1 MILAKRLK
9 CYENFEGAMMSSRKR
24 GSIGILL
31 SEATLNKPK
40 GVIPSVVFLGAILST
55 ITTIFNIESAPSGY
69 KFLWLLPLGYGL
81 LFIATKMQRVFFKYP
96 GFSTLN
102 LILVVRYII
111 LPAYCSISGIYYHS
125 FASRTFDL
133 ENSLTTFLMVFE
145 MFCIMLTLRI
155 LVDKLDVK
163 YQEPD
168 TRCIG
173 FYDTKA
179 DVFFIVVI
187 AGVASF
193 FAFPAIRERMNVLIA
208 RDITILNLNALASLG
223 FILASNVQR
232 ILLLIILTKQ
242 YKKKVKGHKV
252 DQWLIYIFVLINISV
267 FWSNSRL
274 TVLAQGAATVLL
286 VNSTR
291 LLSRKSIV
299 IIGIIVLMVIIS
311 LTGYRLFDQGSVSG
325 FSRNAALYYTSQE
338 ITNNLQAYFGGPHL
352 ISIAVRIRE
361 SHPGVFGWDTLIN
374 EVVGSIM
381 FVRQV
386 FPPSDKQTTVYFNRY
401 FGFLRG
407 NSMILPTLGQSY
419 IYFGI
424 IGAPLFSILFLILVY
439 MGEKGII
446 NSKSL
451 GEKYAFYI
459 LTIWLVFFP
468 MQNLNIIVSSI
479 FNVFLPLYL
488 IVFINRKLRLIIRT

>member
-1 MILAKRLK
+1 
-9 CYENFEGAMMSSRKR
+9 MSSRKR

-31 SEATLNKPK
+31 SESTRNKPK

-55 ITTIFNIESAPSGY
+55 IATIYNLESAPSGY
-69 KFLWLLPLGYGL
+69 EFLWLLPLGYGM
-81 LFIATKMQRVFFKYP
+81 LFIMTKMQRVFFKYP

-102 LILVVRYII
+102 LILLVRYIV
-111 LPAYCSISGIYYHS
+111 LPAYSSISGIYYHS

-133 ENSLTTFLMVFE
+133 ENSLATFLMIFE
-145 MFCIMLTLRI
+145 MFCIMLTLSI
-155 LVDKLDVK
+155 LVDKLEVK
-163 YQEPD
+163 HQEPQ
-168 TRCIG
+168 TGSIG
-173 FYDTKA
+173 FYDTKVG
-179 DVFFIVVI
+179 VFLVVVI

-208 RDITILNLNALASLG
+208 KDITIINLNTLSSLG
-223 FILASNVQR
+223 FILASNVQK

-242 YKKKVKGHKV
+242 YKKKINGRKV
-252 DQWLIYIFVLINISV
+252 DQWLIYIFVLINVSV

-274 TVLAQGAATVLL
+274 TVLAQGAATVFLL
-286 VNSTR
+286 NSIK
-291 LLSRKSIV
+291 LISRKSIV
-299 IIGIIVLMVIIS
+299 IIGIIVLMAIIS
-311 LTGYRLFDQGSVSG
+311 LTGYRLFDRGNVSG
-325 FSRNAALYYTSQE
+325 FSREAALYFTLQE
-338 ITNNLQAYFGGPHL
+338 TANNLQAYFGGPHL

-361 SHPGVFGWDTLIN
+361 SHPGVFDWNTLIN
-374 EVVGSIM
+374 EIVGSIM

-386 FPPSDKQTTVYFNRY
+386 FPPSDQQTTVYFNRY

-439 MGEKGII
+439 MGEKGIL

-488 IVFINRKLRLIIRT
+488 IVFINRKLRLIVRT